1 MFIQYQWW
9 FKSEFK
15 GLWIKLTKR
24 FLDLCFLLQIFDYCF
39 FQIKTMLSL
48 GFKAEIQAL
57 SSISFN
63 FLSETYLPVKI
74 KHGRWIW
81 CQNYHLA
88 CTVLHIYS
96 HLRKQWQHLFEGIVT
111 RATDFFLINH
121 VTSVDFFFQWPRV
134 QTSDSI
140 SKHLWQSAINDCRFQ
155 LLTKYCN
162 RWLLYF
168 VSSWEI
174 K

>member
-1 MFIQYQWW
+1 MWLFYHRLMLNTVLRHSNILASFKSRDNAILNVFIQYQWW

-24 FLDLCFLLQIFDYCF
+24 FLALCFLLQILDYYF

-88 CTVLHIYS
+88 YTVLHIYS
-96 HLRKQWQHLFEGIVT
+96 HLRKQWQHLFEGIIVT
-111 RATDFFLINH
+111 RATDFWITIN
-121 VTSVDFFFQWPRV
+121 
-134 QTSDSI
+134 
-140 SKHLWQSAINDCRFQ
+140 
-155 LLTKYCN
+155 
-162 RWLLYF
+162 
-168 VSSWEI
+168 
-174 K
+174 